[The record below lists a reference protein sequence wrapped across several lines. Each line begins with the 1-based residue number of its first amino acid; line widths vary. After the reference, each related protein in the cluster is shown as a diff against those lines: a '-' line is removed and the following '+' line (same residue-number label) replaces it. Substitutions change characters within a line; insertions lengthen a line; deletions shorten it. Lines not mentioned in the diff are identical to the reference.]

1 MASLGSQILDKF
13 RTREHPFSAKMYLK
27 REAVM
32 LRTDCVFEFLGNS
45 LTQTKQK
52 FIRLYY
58 LDCWIQIVQFDEQN
72 KMLNK
77 IYCVK

>member
-1 MASLGSQILDKF
+1 
-13 RTREHPFSAKMYLK
+13 
-27 REAVM
+27 M

-72 KMLNK
+72 KMFNK
-77 IYCVK
+77 MYCVK